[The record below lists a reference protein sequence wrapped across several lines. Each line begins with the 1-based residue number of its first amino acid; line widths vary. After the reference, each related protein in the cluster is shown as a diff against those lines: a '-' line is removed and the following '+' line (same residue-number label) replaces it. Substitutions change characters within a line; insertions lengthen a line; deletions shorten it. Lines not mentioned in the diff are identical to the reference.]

1 MRLSQIEIENFK
13 GISKRQVIDMAPITL
28 LFGPNSAGKSTIL
41 QSLHYLREILERN
54 NPDPDQTIAGGLTDL
69 GGFATLVHGH
79 DLNRPIKIC
88 VRIDLSD
95 DQGSERLT
103 LNSGGNLGDADFDQL
118 RMRYLV
124 GENTELKEYAVVQ
137 EVGLALEIRWSDLIQ
152 APYVA
157 KLSVEIDNETI
168 VEIHSPAQEGRA
180 QLTNF
185 NFEHPLLRPV
195 VDPDDLPEAIEEL
208 LVEKEARD
216 EAGFRGDP
224 FSTPL
229 GNEIWELSREI
240 SADAAKGKTVE
251 FRIAVATGLG
261 ALPDLDR
268 PLGADLVEVDRDA
281 MQLDH
286 LSQLQDPR
294 LLQTGELSRKINLEH
309 ARRRG
314 LSALLDELVLGPVRI
329 VRDYLRTMT
338 YIGPLREIPSRN
350 YRPRL
355 SPDDSRWAQGLAAWD
370 LLHTS
375 TRDDLLGEVNDWLS
389 SEERLRTGY
398 RLEKIE
404 YKEVPVPSAFHQL
417 LQSGLEEDDLAD
429 LQELYASLKTRTEIA
444 LRDVM
449 RGIVVAPSDVG
460 VGVSQMVPVV
470 VSCLRNV
477 QGIVAI
483 EQPELHVHPA
493 IQVGMG
499 DLFIRAIQANGVGF
513 GSGKSL
519 LIETHSEHIMLRLL
533 RRIRE
538 TYEDELPPGITGL
551 KPNDISVIYVEGSDE
566 GVRFRSLRIDEEG
579 EFIDLWP
586 KGFFEERADELF

>member
-13 GISKRQVIDMAPITL
+13 GISTKQVIEMAPITL

-54 NPDPDQTIAGGLTDL
+54 NPDPDQTIGGGLTDL

-103 LNSGGNLGDADFDQL
+103 FNSGGNLGDADFDQL

-124 GENTELKEYAVVQ
+124 GENTELKEYAVVK
-137 EVGLALEIRWSDLIQ
+137 EIGLGLEIRWSDLLQ

-168 VEIHSPAQEGRA
+168 VEIHSPPQEGRA
-180 QLTNF
+180 QLTEF

-208 LVEKEARD
+208 LVDKEARD
-216 EAGFRGDP
+216 EAGFRGNP

-240 SADAAKGKTVE
+240 SADAAKGETVD

-268 PLGADLVEVDRDA
+268 PLGIDLVEVDRDA
-281 MQLDH
+281 MQREHIRLPH
-286 LSQLQDPR
+286 DPA
-294 LLQTGELSRKINLEH
+294 LLQTGQFSRKVNLEH

-329 VRDYLRTMT
+329 VRDYLRAMT

-355 SPDDSRWAQGLAAWD
+355 SPDESRWAQGLAAWD

-375 TRDDLLGEVNDWLS
+375 TKGDLLADVNTWLS

-398 RLEKIE
+398 RLEKVE

-417 LQSGLEEDDLAD
+417 LQSGPVEDDLAD

-444 LRDVM
+444 LRDVV
-449 RGIVVAPSDVG
+449 RGIVLAPSDVG

-470 VSCLRNV
+470 VSCLRDV

-499 DLFIRAIQANGVGF
+499 DLFIRAIQANGLGF